1 VGGEHGY
8 ASEYEHH
15 EPGHPPSGLDA
26 QKKTVGASERD
37 GATRAAWGEQAR
49 HLESRHLVFVDE
61 CSSNIALTPL
71 YARAPRGQR
80 AVGQVPRNYGAN
92 TTLMASLSLQG
103 MGEALVWQG
112 ATDAPSFEAYIQQVL
127 APSLQHGQIVV
138 MDNLSS
144 LKARAG
150 AKGHRGSWLSTPV
163 SAHLLTRLL
172 AH

>member
-1 VGGEHGY
+1 
-8 ASEYEHH
+8 
-15 EPGHPPSGLDA
+15 
-26 QKKTVGASERD
+26 
-37 GATRAAWGEQAR
+37 
-49 HLESRHLVFVDE
+49 
-61 CSSNIALTPL
+61 
-71 YARAPRGQR
+71 
-80 AVGQVPRNYGAN
+80 
-92 TTLMASLSLQG
+92 MASLSLQG

-127 APSLQHGQIVV
+127 APSLQRGQIVV

-150 AKGHRGSWLSTPV
+150 ATGHRGSWLSTPV